1 MPGNEA
7 HDNQDHR
14 AVRAADRALLRG
26 AFRSR
31 LLPSY
36 LAFMNPSSAERA
48 LDAAIDLELDR
59 LGDLAFAES
68 FAASIGIGSPSDYLP
83 RCLDVDGAPLLCAI
97 RFFGG
102 DRARPFVELI
112 AGERLQ
118 VNCEQAALAAMRT
131 YEVFQPTSAR
141 LIIPGGRKPDVGPGW
156 VAVQDQVLLVGRVAE
171 MEAGRAEHPLRVS
184 LFPAAHDEAAEFVRA
199 GYARI
204 AAADSAL
211 RSRLFPATAE
221 ELAECAG
228 HGHLWWWMLEGDR
241 AGLIAAR
248 PDSVLGFSG
257 LLMVEELVAQ
267 DFSGRGTAAMAQRE
281 LASKARATDPDGL
294 MIGTIDAMN
303 AASRATARRAGR
315 SEVLSWWFLT
325 PPGGSADRV

>member
-1 MPGNEA
+1 M
-7 HDNQDHR
+7 
-14 AVRAADRALLRG
+14 LRG
-26 AFRSR
+26 AFRGL

-36 LAFMNPSSAERA
+36 LAFMDQRSAERA

-68 FAASIGIGSPSDYLP
+68 FAASIGLGSPSDYLP

-102 DRARPFVELI
+102 DPARPFVELF
-112 AGERLQ
+112 AGERLEM
-118 VNCEQAALAAMRT
+118 NFGEAALAAMRA
-131 YEVFQPTSAR
+131 YEMFKPTCAR
-141 LIIPGGRKPDVGPGW
+141 IIMPGGRKPDAGPGW
-156 VAVQDQVLLVGRVAE
+156 VAVQDQVLLVGRLAD
-171 MEAGRAEHPLRVS
+171 MTAGRAEPRLGVT
-184 LFPAAHDEAAEFVRA
+184 LVPAAHAEAEEFVRE

-204 AAADSAL
+204 ARVDPAL

-221 ELAECAG
+221 ELGDCAS
-228 HGHLWWWMLEGDR
+228 HGHLWWWMLDEER
-241 AGLIAAR
+241 AGIIAAR
-248 PDSVLGFSG
+248 PDSLLGIAG
-257 LLMVEELVAQ
+257 LLLVEELVVAR
-267 DFSGRGTAAMAQRE
+267 FAGRGTAALAQRE
-281 LASKARATDPDGL
+281 LAARAWAADPDGL

-325 PPGGSADRV
+325 PPGARIDRA